1 MLIGAACQR
10 VVARLT
16 SHSSSSQSKRG
27 SCTTEAVAGV
37 RSVAKAI
44 GSALSRHCPSGPRME
59 NLYFAPGTTPG
70 TKISHTPLEPS
81 DRIGYARR
89 CQ

>member
-10 VVARLT
+10 VTARFA
-16 SHSSSSQSKRG
+16 SHSSSPQTCEEE
-27 SCTTEAVAGV
+27 CTTDAVAGV
-37 RSVAKAI
+37 RSVANAS
-44 GSALSRHCPSGPRME
+44 GSALSRHRPSWPRME

-70 TKISHTPLEPS
+70 TKISQTPLEPS
-81 DRIGYARR
+81 TRIGYARR